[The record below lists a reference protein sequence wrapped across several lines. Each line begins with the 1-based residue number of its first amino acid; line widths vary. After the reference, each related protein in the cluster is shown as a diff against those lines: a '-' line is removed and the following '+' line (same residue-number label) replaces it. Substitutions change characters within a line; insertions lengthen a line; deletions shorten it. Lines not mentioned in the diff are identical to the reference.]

1 MKKCIVI
8 GGGFAGLTA
17 AAYLSNSGF
26 QVELLEASPK
36 LGGRAYSFKDNETG
50 SIIDNGQ
57 HIMMGCYH
65 DTLKFIRMIGAEKN
79 FLFQKG
85 LEVNFLNADSELIK
99 LKSFPFP
106 YPFNL
111 LFGLLNFKALSFSDR
126 IRFLRFF
133 LKLPFIS
140 LEKLNELTVYD
151 WLIKE
156 NQNEKI
162 RKAFWE
168 ILSVGA
174 LNTNI
179 KKASALTFA
188 IILKEIF
195 LKGTKSATIVLPKHG
210 LSESYCK
217 NAVDFIQKKNGII
230 NLLESAEKLVISG
243 EKVIEI
249 ETSKRK
255 ITDFEFVVS
264 AVPFYSIK
272 KIVPQLNF
280 QNQFELS
287 YSSILSVHIWSKEN
301 KLKENF
307 YGLIN
312 SPVHWIFN
320 HQDHY
325 TIVISDANE
334 LIEKTK
340 EEIFDIVT
348 AQLEKFVKIKRS
360 EIISYKII
368 KEKRATFIPSKEIL
382 FNRPDSKTEFKNLFL
397 AGDGINTNLPSTIE
411 SAVKS
416 GRAAADLIINSL
428 ES

>member
-85 LEVNFLNADSELIK
+85 LEVNFLNSDSELIK

-111 LFGLLNFKALSFSDR
+111 LFGLLNFKALSYSDR

-195 LKGTKSATIVLPKHG
+195 LKGSL
-210 LSESYCK
+210 
-217 NAVDFIQKKNGII
+217 KK
-230 NLLESAEKLVISG
+230 
-243 EKVIEI
+243 
-249 ETSKRK
+249 
-255 ITDFEFVVS
+255 
-264 AVPFYSIK
+264 
-272 KIVPQLNF
+272 
-280 QNQFELS
+280 
-287 YSSILSVHIWSKEN
+287 
-301 KLKENF
+301 
-307 YGLIN
+307 
-312 SPVHWIFN
+312 
-320 HQDHY
+320 
-325 TIVISDANE
+325 
-334 LIEKTK
+334 
-340 EEIFDIVT
+340 
-348 AQLEKFVKIKRS
+348 
-360 EIISYKII
+360 
-368 KEKRATFIPSKEIL
+368 
-382 FNRPDSKTEFKNLFL
+382 
-397 AGDGINTNLPSTIE
+397 
-411 SAVKS
+411 
-416 GRAAADLIINSL
+416 
-428 ES
+428 